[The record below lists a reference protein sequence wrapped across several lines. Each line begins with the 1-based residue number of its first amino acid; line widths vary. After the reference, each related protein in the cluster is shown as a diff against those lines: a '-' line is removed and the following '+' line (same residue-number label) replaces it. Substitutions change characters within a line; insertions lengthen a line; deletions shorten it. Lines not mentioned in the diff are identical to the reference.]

1 MLELPC
7 DLYSSGKLVLSGLRI
22 WVDTKLAPDH
32 EGFFHVPADLGILSG
47 ARYHLELHPEG
58 AKRLGLT
65 GRPSLEVS
73 TPAVPA
79 QFAPFAPLAPLN
91 ETALR

>member
-7 DLYSSGKLVLSGLRI
+7 DLYSSGKMLLSGLRI

-47 ARYHLELHPEG
+47 ARYHLELHAEG
-58 AKRLGLT
+58 AKRLGLS
-65 GRPSLEVS
+65 GRPSLEVWITDVS
-73 TPAVPA
+73 GQIAH
-79 QFAPFAPLAPLN
+79 FAPLAPLH
-91 ETALR
+91 EKTLS